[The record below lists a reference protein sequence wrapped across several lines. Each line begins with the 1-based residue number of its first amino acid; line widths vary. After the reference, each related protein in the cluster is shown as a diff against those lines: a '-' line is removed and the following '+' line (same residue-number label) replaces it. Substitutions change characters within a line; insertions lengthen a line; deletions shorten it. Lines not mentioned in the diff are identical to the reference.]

1 MNSHYLI
8 SDKKM
13 SQNNKEKKIRN
24 KIVHIAFTQHEKEEI
39 KDFASDSNMTAS
51 EFIRDAIRE
60 KIKRIKNPE
69 IMNQGSIQFNP
80 ELLLKISKDT
90 QKLVELNEEKE
101 KRENA
106 IKNILETSEAI
117 QEEYK
122 RLKEKGLMADL
133 EKETIKIRKLL
144 EGHKSLSRQQIS
156 DMTKIESN
164 KVAIII
170 TNKKFFKLN
179 VVSGRYSKR

>member
-1 MNSHYLI
+1 
-8 SDKKM
+8 M

-39 KDFASDSNMTAS
+39 KDFAADSNMTAS

-80 ELLLKISKDT
+80 EILLKISKDT

-106 IKNILETSEAI
+106 INNILETSEAI

-133 EKETIKIRKLL
+133 EKETMKIRKLL
-144 EGHKSLSRQQIS
+144 GGHKSLSPKQIS
-156 DMTKIESN
+156 DMIKIDSN

-179 VVSGRYSKR
+179 VVTGRYSLR